1 MEKGRKGKE
10 EEQDNITDNT
20 YRTLYTSTFPI
31 PTHTAKQIP
40 PTGLRG
46 GRERERQRQRDRE
59 RQRERERQRGSYND
73 IHNIT
78 ASTVTQTHNR
88 TLTIVAIN
96 SSYNLT
102 ISVKV
107 KYI

>member
-1 MEKGRKGKE
+1 MSEDGGESRGGKGRKGRE

-46 GRERERQRQRDRE
+46 GRE
-59 RQRERERQRGSYND
+59 S
-73 IHNIT
+73 NI
-78 ASTVTQTHNR
+78 
-88 TLTIVAIN
+88 
-96 SSYNLT
+96 
-102 ISVKV
+102 
-107 KYI
+107 

>member
-46 GRERERQRQRDRE
+46 GRESNIVTLHNT
-59 RQRERERQRGSYND
+59 RGKLLKDQSKRYIVSNQQNS
-73 IHNIT
+73 IHTTPSLFINHNCNNIKEGEIK
-78 ASTVTQTHNR
+78 NPIR
-88 TLTIVAIN
+88 VA
-96 SSYNLT
+96 
-102 ISVKV
+102 
-107 KYI
+107 

>member
-46 GRERERQRQRDRE
+46 GRERERQRQRQRDRDRE
-59 RQRERERQRGSYND
+59 RGRERERERERQRETERD
-73 IHNIT
+73 KE
-78 ASTVTQTHNR
+78 R
-88 TLTIVAIN
+88 ERERERDRERKL
-96 SSYNLT
+96 
-102 ISVKV
+102 
-107 KYI
+107 